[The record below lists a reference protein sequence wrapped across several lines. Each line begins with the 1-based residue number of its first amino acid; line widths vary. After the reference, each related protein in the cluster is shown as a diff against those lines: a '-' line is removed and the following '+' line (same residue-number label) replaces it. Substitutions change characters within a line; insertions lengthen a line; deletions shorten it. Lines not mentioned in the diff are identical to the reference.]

1 MITEADLTIH
11 RPMVE
16 TASFRLTKDK
26 EEAKDLT
33 QKVMI
38 KAWVYRDKF
47 LGGNIKAWFNVL
59 TRNEYINDYRKKVKV
74 PVMMDVWDLDYAI
87 TIGERDLGIGDE
99 LRGAIESAD
108 DWERQVLILMC
119 EGYMYEEMAEII
131 KIPTGTVR
139 SRIHKMRKKMKE
151 RIRKNKLKNQ

>member
-1 MITEADLTIH
+1 
-11 RPMVE
+11 MVE